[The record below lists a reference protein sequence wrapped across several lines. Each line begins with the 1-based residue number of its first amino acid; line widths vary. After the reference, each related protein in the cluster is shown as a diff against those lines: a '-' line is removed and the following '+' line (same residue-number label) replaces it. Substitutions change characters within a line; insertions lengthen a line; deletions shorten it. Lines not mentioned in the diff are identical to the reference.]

1 MAFAN
6 RQGHFV
12 PAAATLFLLC
22 AGSYATNLGMVPIG
36 SNDPSSRG
44 GFFLLLRH
52 SWQMAQAEY
61 DSVAANQPSSR

>member
-22 AGSYATNLGMVPIG
+22 AGSYATNLAMVLIG
-36 SNDPSSRG
+36 SNDLPAEA
-44 GFFLLLRH
+44 GFLF
-52 SWQMAQAEY
+52 
-61 DSVAANQPSSR
+61 